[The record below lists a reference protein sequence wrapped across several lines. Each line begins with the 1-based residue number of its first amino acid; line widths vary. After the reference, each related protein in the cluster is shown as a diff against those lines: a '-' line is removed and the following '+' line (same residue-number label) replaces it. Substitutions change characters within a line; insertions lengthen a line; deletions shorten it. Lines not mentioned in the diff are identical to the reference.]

1 MKKINVMKITLALLG
16 ILFIGIG
23 VAFNVANQLGNDSI
37 GLIYDGMLK
46 ALGLSTAS
54 LGMISNIINASIIVL
69 LLIVGRR
76 YINIGTLIYILP
88 YGLFVNFGSQLY
100 RSLSIDSIGGRVA
113 IGVMGCLLIYLG
125 VAIFI
130 AVDIGLDP
138 FTGIVM
144 VAKDVFHADF
154 RKVKIIFD
162 LTLIAIGTLLGGKIG
177 AVTILTALTAG
188 PTIQWLSVKMQSFG
202 KLNTPE
208 VEEYCN

>member
-100 RSLSIDSIGGRVA
+100 RSLAIDSIGGRVA

>member
-1 MKKINVMKITLALLG
+1 MKKINFMKITLALLG

-37 GLIYDGMLK
+37 GLIYDGMMK

-54 LGMISNIINASIIVL
+54 LGMVSNLINVSLIVL

-100 RSLSIDSIGGRVA
+100 RTLAIDSMSGRIM
-113 IGVMGCLLIYLG
+113 IGVVGCLLIYLG

-138 FTGIVM
+138 FTGVVM
-144 VAKDVFHADF
+144 VAKDIFHADF

-188 PTIQWLSVKMQSFG
+188 PAIQWLSAKMQSFG